1 MNRLETKADLSANTS
16 GEIAGIAWVFGLP
29 DTKGDVIEKGGIGS
43 HAGIPILFQHNT
55 AQRIGTW
62 TSAEETDLGLIV
74 KGTLDIA
81 SNPLAKRV
89 HDAVKAGKLTG
100 LSIAFDRPP
109 ANEIKVRPDGGR
121 TFSRIN
127 LVEIS
132 IAPTPLHGAARILE
146 TKSDTAKEMEVD
158 DLNTESNNADPVDI
172 SALETKMAATDTELS
187 GIKASLAKI
196 EAKLSRP
203 GIVTDRKS
211 AEETKAAEA
220 RDQFAAYL
228 RYGDKHLRADELKAL
243 TVSTDTAGG
252 YFAPNEVSAEFIR
265 DLVEFSPIRALA
277 SVRTTG
283 APSVTFPK
291 RTGITNAKWK
301 GENQP
306 SEGSEPSFGQAE
318 IVIREMTTHVDIS
331 NQLLADGP
339 QALAEVNL
347 ALAEDFGVKEGTAF
361 LHGDGVLAPAG
372 IMKDAG
378 VQHTL
383 NGDPTELSADALIS
397 LMYALPAAYRQR
409 GTWIMNGTTLATIR
423 KIKDGAGNYLWQPA
437 YSASTPEMILGR
449 PVVEA
454 VDMAD
459 VAADAFPILFGDFAT
474 AYRIVDRLALSTFS
488 NPYLLA
494 TEGMTRIHATRR
506 VGAGVVQAKALR
518 KLKMATA

>member
-1 MNRLETKADLSANTS
+1 MSLHFPT
-16 GEIAGIAWVFGLP
+16 
-29 DTKGDVIEKGGIGS
+29 IELK
-43 HAGIPILFQHNT
+43 
-55 AQRIGTW
+55 
-62 TSAEETDLGLIV
+62 D
-74 KGTLDIA
+74 
-81 SNPLAKRV
+81 
-89 HDAVKAGKLTG
+89 
-100 LSIAFDRPP
+100 
-109 ANEIKVRPDGGR
+109 
-121 TFSRIN
+121 
-127 LVEIS
+127 
-132 IAPTPLHGAARILE
+132 
-146 TKSDTAKEMEVD
+146 
-158 DLNTESNNADPVDI
+158 ADPVDAVTA
-172 SALETKMAATDTELS
+172 ALDELTKSVDDRLKAIETKSANVADAGELS
-187 GIKASLAKI
+187 EVKAALAKI

-203 GIVTDRKS
+203 GIITDRK
-211 AEETKAAEA
+211 ADAGEIERKA
-220 RDQFAAYL
+220 FASYL
-228 RYGDKHLRADELKAL
+228 RQGSATPADELKAL

-252 YFAPNEVSAEFIR
+252 YFAPQEVSAEFIR

-277 SVRTTG
+277 TVRTTG
-283 APSVTFPK
+283 APSVTYPK

-397 LMYALPAAYRQR
+397 LMYDLPAAYRQR
-409 GTWIMNGTTLATIR
+409 GTWIMNSRVLATIR

-454 VDMAD
+454 VDMPDAG
-459 VAADAFPILFGDFAT
+459 ADAFPILFGDFAT

>member
-1 MNRLETKADLSANTS
+1 MSLHFPL
-16 GEIAGIAWVFGLP
+16 
-29 DTKGDVIEKGGIGS
+29 IELK
-43 HAGIPILFQHNT
+43 
-55 AQRIGTW
+55 
-62 TSAEETDLGLIV
+62 D
-74 KGTLDIA
+74 
-81 SNPLAKRV
+81 
-89 HDAVKAGKLTG
+89 
-100 LSIAFDRPP
+100 
-109 ANEIKVRPDGGR
+109 
-121 TFSRIN
+121 
-127 LVEIS
+127 
-132 IAPTPLHGAARILE
+132 
-146 TKSDTAKEMEVD
+146 
-158 DLNTESNNADPVDI
+158 ADPVDAVTA
-172 SALETKMAATDTELS
+172 ALDELTKSVDDRLKAIETKSANVADAGELS
-187 GIKASLAKI
+187 EVKATLAKI

-203 GIVTDRKS
+203 GIITDRK
-211 AEETKAAEA
+211 ADAGEIERKA
-220 RDQFAAYL
+220 FASYL
-228 RYGDKHLRADELKAL
+228 RHGNAASADELKAL

-252 YFAPNEVSAEFIR
+252 YFAPQEVSAEFIR

-277 SVRTTG
+277 TVRTTG
-283 APSVTFPK
+283 APSVTYPK

-397 LMYALPAAYRQR
+397 LMYDLPAAYRQR
-409 GTWIMNGTTLATIR
+409 GTWIMNSRVLATIR

-454 VDMAD
+454 VDMPDAG
-459 VAADAFPILFGDFAT
+459 ADAFPILFGDFAT

>member
-1 MNRLETKADLSANTS
+1 MSLHFPT
-16 GEIAGIAWVFGLP
+16 
-29 DTKGDVIEKGGIGS
+29 IELK
-43 HAGIPILFQHNT
+43 
-55 AQRIGTW
+55 
-62 TSAEETDLGLIV
+62 D
-74 KGTLDIA
+74 
-81 SNPLAKRV
+81 
-89 HDAVKAGKLTG
+89 
-100 LSIAFDRPP
+100 
-109 ANEIKVRPDGGR
+109 
-121 TFSRIN
+121 
-127 LVEIS
+127 
-132 IAPTPLHGAARILE
+132 
-146 TKSDTAKEMEVD
+146 
-158 DLNTESNNADPVDI
+158 ADPVDAVTA
-172 SALETKMAATDTELS
+172 ALDELTKSVDDRLKAIETKSANVADAGELS
-187 GIKASLAKI
+187 EVKATLAKI

-203 GIVTDRKS
+203 GIITDRK
-211 AEETKAAEA
+211 ADAGEIERKA
-220 RDQFAAYL
+220 FASYL
-228 RYGDKHLRADELKAL
+228 RHGNAASADELKAL

-252 YFAPNEVSAEFIR
+252 YFAPHEVSAEFIR

-283 APSVTFPK
+283 APSVTYPK
-291 RTGITNAKWK
+291 RTGTTNAKWK

-331 NQLLADGP
+331 NQLLTDGP

-347 ALAEDFGVKEGTAF
+347 ALAEDFGVKEGLAF

-372 IMKDAG
+372 IMNDAG
-378 VQHTL
+378 IQHTL
-383 NGDPTELSADALIS
+383 NGHATNLSADALIS
-397 LMYALPAAYRQR
+397 LMYDMPAAYRQR
-409 GTWIMNGTTLATIR
+409 GTWIMNSRVLATIR

-437 YSASTPEMILGR
+437 YSASTPETILGR

-459 VAADAFPILFGDFAT
+459 AEADAFPILFGDFAT